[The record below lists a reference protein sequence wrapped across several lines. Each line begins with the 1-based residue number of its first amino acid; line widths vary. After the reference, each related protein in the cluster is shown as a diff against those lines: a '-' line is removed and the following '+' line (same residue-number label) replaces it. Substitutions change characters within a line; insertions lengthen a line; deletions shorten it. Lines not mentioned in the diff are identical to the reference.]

1 MNKPEPQP
9 SRLSNRTRHAS
20 PGEVFR
26 DLAVGE
32 DPPARSSSATAT
44 VDAPPTDGTLTK
56 VSTRL
61 TTDQV
66 AWVQT
71 LIKEHRAKNP
81 HAAML
86 RKEEVMRFALDYFRE
101 AKDVH
106 ALVGKYRK

>member
-1 MNKPEPQP
+1 MNKPELQP
-9 SRLSNRTRHAS
+9 SRLSSRTRHAS
-20 PGEVFR
+20 HGEVFR

-32 DPPARSSSATAT
+32 ETTAPRSTATAT
-44 VDAPPTDGTLTK
+44 VEAPSADGTLTN

-66 AWVQT
+66 AWIQA

>member
-1 MNKPEPQP
+1 MNKPELQP
-9 SRLSNRTRHAS
+9 SRLSSRTRHAS

-32 DPPARSSSATAT
+32 ESRVPNSTATAT
-44 VDAPPTDGTLTK
+44 MDAPPTEGTLTK

-66 AWVQT
+66 AWIQA

-81 HAAML
+81 HASML